1 MTMRI
6 EIEIKRADLTA
17 RMHNQL
23 MREINRGVME
33 RHVAERLP
41 KHFTNKAHSEYGARQ
56 RSNVWNRTKRNRYKK
71 PVRPNVG
78 SGQMLASLRT
88 KITATQYGSRLLIRV
103 KQGEQLPADEWAK
116 MSTAEKAKWSRRNV
130 RRMANWQK
138 REIAVMSKNEII
150 QERHR
155 QALEYRLGALSSKY
169 RRQRTRRIK

>member
-1 MTMRI
+1 MMRI
-6 EIEIKRADLTA
+6 EIEIRRADLTA
-17 RMHNQL
+17 RKRDQL
-23 MREINRGVME
+23 LREINRGVME

-41 KHFTNKAHSEYGARQ
+41 KHFTNTAHAEYGARQ

-78 SGQMLASLRT
+78 SGQMRDSLRT
-88 KITATQYGSRLLIRV
+88 KITATQHGARLIIRV
-103 KQGEQLPADEWAK
+103 KQGEKLPADEWAK
-116 MSTAEKAKWSRRNV
+116 MTPAEKTKWTRRNV

-138 REIAVMSKNEII
+138 REIAVLSRNEIK

-169 RRQRTRRIK
+169 RRQRKRRTR